1 MIKHW
6 KHNKKSLHLSI
17 ASTILWINLCS
28 IIIVTFFNYYVFHH
42 RSAKVYQESFIN
54 YNTTL
59 TNLALKNID
68 QQIIQSVLQL
78 QQLYFS
84 PIQENEP
91 ILLPKKHSIRDSSKD
106 IMALAREM
114 QKISRSNPYIAGID
128 LYYEATN
135 TVVTNFNKIHFPA
148 DKQQIN
154 RYLPWYKSYQDIYR
168 ENKQNPVWTTQKVYL
183 EKEPL
188 LLYINRISGLNQSK
202 DDDIILCAYLKP
214 ESFSDYIDQSAGNL
228 FITAGNNQLLYS
240 SDAWEDFSL
249 PDPKASPGI
258 QEIDDFMVSLV
269 SSPTSGLN
277 YYYAMD
283 STGFY
288 RDYTSVSHILLF
300 SFFLSI
306 VFNVVMLLVITYYNH
321 TTYHNRV
328 HILSKNTGI
337 PIDHSA
343 KSFDRSLNLLEK
355 EILKLSEEADSS
367 RNLNFQA
374 AIRNEL
380 LNGASRHPDDSLL
393 PWLTRESCCV
403 TLISLPNA
411 DIATMPMEELQEDY
425 PPGQKAYDA
434 LFTPVDAQTLAAILL
449 FDNGCFEQVRTDF
462 ISEMDSRF
470 KGYRMISGSIAPLV
484 GGGVFC
490 SYQSA
495 AEAAR
500 YQYIFTQDRF
510 LSYELLHIDRRKNDG
525 SHLKLFDAVQKD
537 INNTN
542 LLDLQLHL
550 EMLVTSFKSGN
561 YTIDYCQATL
571 RDLVTLLYRSMSQNQ
586 LDTWIIFGYDIRSY
600 YKTIKN
606 IDDFQTWCGS
616 ICEMIVK
623 QIHQRRQSVDDG
635 LRLKI
640 LHLIDEYLEKDIT
653 LDLLADKLQIRPNT
667 ASRLFRQV
675 IGMGYTDYIKSR
687 KLKRA
692 EELIT
697 QGYSVKDTAEKL
709 GYGSAQYFIKV
720 FKENYGMTPHQYKK
734 AKKQENG

>member
-1 MIKHW
+1 MTGVMEAFGQWEGAFLLFLQDVVRMPALTWLLTKITALGDAGW
-6 KHNKKSLHLSI
+6 FWIFL
-17 ASTILWINLCS
+17 TILFLVGKKYR
-28 IIIVTFFNYYVFHH
+28 VTGQVM
-42 RSAKVYQESFIN
+42 ALAL
-54 YNTTL
+54 L
-59 TNLALKNID
+59 TDVLVVNLALKNID

-188 LLYINRISGLNQSK
+188 LLYINRISGLNQSN

-306 VFNVVMLLVITYYNH
+306 VFNVVILLVINLYNH
-321 TTYHNRV
+321 ST
-328 HILSKNTGI
+328 
-337 PIDHSA
+337 
-343 KSFDRSLNLLEK
+343 
-355 EILKLSEEADSS
+355 
-367 RNLNFQA
+367 
-374 AIRNEL
+374 
-380 LNGASRHPDDSLL
+380 
-393 PWLTRESCCV
+393 
-403 TLISLPNA
+403 
-411 DIATMPMEELQEDY
+411 
-425 PPGQKAYDA
+425 
-434 LFTPVDAQTLAAILL
+434 
-449 FDNGCFEQVRTDF
+449 
-462 ISEMDSRF
+462 
-470 KGYRMISGSIAPLV
+470 
-484 GGGVFC
+484 
-490 SYQSA
+490 
-495 AEAAR
+495 
-500 YQYIFTQDRF
+500 
-510 LSYELLHIDRRKNDG
+510 
-525 SHLKLFDAVQKD
+525 
-537 INNTN
+537 
-542 LLDLQLHL
+542 
-550 EMLVTSFKSGN
+550 
-561 YTIDYCQATL
+561 
-571 RDLVTLLYRSMSQNQ
+571 
-586 LDTWIIFGYDIRSY
+586 
-600 YKTIKN
+600 
-606 IDDFQTWCGS
+606 
-616 ICEMIVK
+616 
-623 QIHQRRQSVDDG
+623 
-635 LRLKI
+635 
-640 LHLIDEYLEKDIT
+640 
-653 LDLLADKLQIRPNT
+653 
-667 ASRLFRQV
+667 
-675 IGMGYTDYIKSR
+675 
-687 KLKRA
+687 
-692 EELIT
+692 
-697 QGYSVKDTAEKL
+697 
-709 GYGSAQYFIKV
+709 
-720 FKENYGMTPHQYKK
+720 
-734 AKKQENG
+734 